1 MSVATLSAADLC
13 ALSMMRLENSGLSEP
28 AVVQAACCLE
38 KQGANSN
45 VSS

>member
-1 MSVATLSAADLC
+1 MSLATLSAADLC
-13 ALSMMRLENSGLSEP
+13 PLSMMRLENLSEP